1 MPNQLKVI
9 FIAILLMF
17 ISSSL
22 ISNGAAQTSNPEA
35 AILTIEG
42 VISPA
47 YAEYLE
53 RGLQAAALRQ
63 AEVVILQ
70 LNTPG
75 GSLDVMNRMVS
86 AIRSSQVPV
95 VVYVSPAN
103 AMAGSAGTIIT
114 VAAHAAAMAPD
125 TTIGAASPISGE
137 GTDPDET
144 AQAKAKNMMKAIVRN
159 YAEKR
164 GPEAVQLAEATID
177 SAIAVTAQEALTVG
191 LIDFIA
197 TDLADLLMQL
207 DGFTV
212 TTAIG
217 ERNLNTRQ
225 AAPRPIGLTL
235 IEQLLVT
242 LANPNITFLLLAIG
256 VQAILIEISSPG
268 GWVAGFIG
276 VVCLALAVYGLGFLP
291 VNWFGLL
298 FLIVAFVL
306 FLLDIQAPTH
316 GALTAA
322 GVGSLIVGSLVLFNS
337 PNVPDFQRVS
347 VPLVVGTSIVIGALF
362 FIAFMF
368 ALKAHHMPPAMGQE
382 TIVGRT
388 GYVSTVLNPSGIV
401 LIGGEH
407 WTAELSEGEN
417 EELQIG
423 TRIEVVRL
431 DGLKVFV
438 RKLDQPNQS

>member
-1 MPNQLKVI
+1 MPNHVKAI
-9 FIAILLMF
+9 FTAILLLF
-17 ISSSL
+17 ICSSL
-22 ISNGAAQTSNPEA
+22 FSNSVAQTNNPEA

-42 VISPA
+42 AISPA

-75 GSLDVMNRMVS
+75 GALDVMNRMVS
-86 AIRSSQVPV
+86 AIRSSPVPV
-95 VVYVSPAN
+95 VVYVSPTN

-114 VAAHAAAMAPD
+114 VAAHASAMAPD

-137 GTDPDET
+137 GTDLDET

-197 TDLADLLMQL
+197 TDLDDLLKQF

-212 TTAIG
+212 TTATG
-217 ERNLNTRQ
+217 ERNLSTRQ
-225 AAPRPIGLTL
+225 AVPRPIGLTL

-298 FLIVAFVL
+298 FLILAFVL
-306 FLLDIQAPTH
+306 FLLDIKAPTH

-347 VPLVVGTSIVIGALF
+347 VPLVIGTSIVIGALF
-362 FIAFMF
+362 FVVFMF

-417 EELQIG
+417 EDLQIG

-431 DGLKVFV
+431 DGLKVYV
-438 RKLDQPNQS
+438 RKLDQAKFN

>member
-1 MPNQLKVI
+1 M
-9 FIAILLMF
+9 
-17 ISSSL
+17 
-22 ISNGAAQTSNPEA
+22 
-35 AILTIEG
+35 
-42 VISPA
+42 
-47 YAEYLE
+47 
-53 RGLQAAALRQ
+53 
-63 AEVVILQ
+63 VILQ
-70 LNTPG
+70 LSAPSG
-75 GSLDVMNRMVS
+75 ALDVMNRMVS

-137 GTDPDET
+137 GTDLDET

-159 YAEKR
+159 YAENR
-164 GPEAVQLAEATID
+164 GPEAVQLAEATIN

-197 TDLADLLMQL
+197 TDLNDLLKQL

-212 TTAIG
+212 TAAIG

-225 AAPRPIGLTL
+225 ATPRPIGLTL

-276 VVCLALAVYGLGFLP
+276 VVCLALAVYRLGSLP

-306 FLLDIQAPTH
+306 FILDIKAPTH

-347 VPLVVGTSIVIGALF
+347 VPLVIGTSIVIGALF
-362 FIAFMF
+362 FVVFMF
-368 ALKAHHMPPAMGQE
+368 AIKAHHMPPAMGME

-388 GYVSTVLNPSGIV
+388 GYVQF
-401 LIGGEH
+401 H
-407 WTAELSEGEN
+407 SETEWDCFD
-417 EELQIG
+417 
-423 TRIEVVRL
+423 RR
-431 DGLKVFV
+431 
-438 RKLDQPNQS
+438 